1 MKNFWNFIENHIW
14 AQLAIDAA
22 LVFTFFGI
30 VETVYPA
37 IHGGET
43 IHDAFM
49 AWVRHG

>member
-1 MKNFWNFIENHIW
+1 MKNFWNYVEKHTW
-14 AQLAIDAA
+14 AQLAVVSA

-43 IHDAFM
+43 IQDAFM
-49 AWVRHG
+49 AWMRQG